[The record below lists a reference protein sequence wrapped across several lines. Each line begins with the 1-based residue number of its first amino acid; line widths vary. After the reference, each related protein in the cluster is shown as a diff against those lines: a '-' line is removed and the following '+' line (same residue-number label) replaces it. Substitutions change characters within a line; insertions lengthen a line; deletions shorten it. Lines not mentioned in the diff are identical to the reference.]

1 MHTQLHQEAL
11 PDRCGAL
18 PFRDNLEA
26 DFRAYSSASYTIKDA
41 AYMLQKFIDSKPKHL
56 TVLLVKDNKAHAVA
70 FSIPQLAF
78 TAKRVRLLN
87 SIS

>member
-1 MHTQLHQEAL
+1 MHTQLHQQAL
-11 PDRCGAL
+11 PDRCGI
-18 PFRDNLEA
+18 FHRDNLEA

-70 FSIPQLAF
+70 FSLPQLAF
-78 TAKRVRLLN
+78 TAKRVRLLA
-87 SIS
+87 SIA